1 MVSTTPH
8 SQEFSDRLRQAMKG
22 AGLGAYGSAARL
34 ARELKVTPKAVAKW
48 LQGESIPAV
57 SRIGE
62 LAKVLN
68 VDPEWLLWGDRFEG
82 VVDGIQVRPRR
93 TVYLDKVGTPTVVG
107 DERGAYVAASAEAGS
122 DALARHPDVIQ
133 ISVWDDETPVDED
146 EVEVPFLRE
155 VELSAGSGRTV
166 IQESSRAKLRF
177 GKITL
182 RKHSVQFDQAVCVP
196 VHGNS
201 MEPVLPDGSTVAIN
215 KGATNVVDGKI
226 YAIAH
231 GGQLRVKTLYRLPGG
246 GIRMRSFNR
255 EEHPDEEYTESDMKE
270 HEITILGRVFWS
282 AAFH

>member
-1 MVSTTPH
+1 MVSTKPH
-8 SQEFSDRLRQAMKG
+8 NQEFADRLRLAMKE

-34 ARELKVTPKAVAKW
+34 SRELKVTPKAVAKW
-48 LQGESIPAV
+48 LQGDSTPTV

-62 LAKVLN
+62 LAKILN
-68 VDPEWLLWGDRFEG
+68 VDPEWLLWGDRREG
-82 VVDGIQVRPRR
+82 KINGVEVRPRR
-93 TVYLDKVGTPTVVG
+93 TVYFDNSGAPMVVG
-107 DERGAYVAASAEAGS
+107 EERGKYASIAEDTEV

-133 ISVWDDETPVDED
+133 ISVWDDDTPVEED

-177 GKITL
+177 GKLTL

-226 YAIAH
+226 YALAH

-246 GIRMRSFNR
+246 GIRMRSFNHD
-255 EEHPDEEYTESDMKE
+255 EHPDEVYTENEMRE

>member
-8 SQEFSDRLRQAMKG
+8 NQEFADRLRLAMKE

-48 LQGESIPAV
+48 LQGDSTPTV

-62 LAKVLN
+62 LAKFLS
-68 VDPEWLLWGDRFEG
+68 VDPEWLLWGERKGGFFKEG
-82 VVDGIQVRPRR
+82 EIRPRR
-93 TVYLDKVGTPTVVG
+93 TVYFDESGEPVVLG
-107 DERGAYVAASAEAGS
+107 REGAGFAGS
-122 DALARHPDVIQ
+122 EIDSGADALARHPDVIQ
-133 ISVWDDETPVDED
+133 ISVWDDDTPVDED

-215 KGATNVVDGKI
+215 KGSTTVVDGKI

-255 EEHPDEEYTESDMKE
+255 DEHPDEEYTESDMKE